1 MYWTWRLYR
10 IFIRKREKAPL
21 GGTIIMN
28 NAVKVER
35 RTGSFRKKSRKS
47 DDLEGK

>member
-1 MYWTWRLYR
+1 M
-10 IFIRKREKAPL
+10 IFISRKKEKGPL

-35 RTGSFRKKSRKS
+35 RTGSFREKKV
-47 DDLEGK
+47 ENQMI

>member
-1 MYWTWRLYR
+1 MYR
-10 IFIRKREKAPL
+10 IFIRKKEKAPL

-35 RTGSFRKKSRKS
+35 TASFRKKSRKS
-47 DDLEGK
+47 DDLEGKS